1 MTRLLQRV
9 ERFVVAGEGDFGE
22 LAGAAARFGYERVE
36 PYRRLCDR
44 RGIAPEALDDWRE
57 APPVPTSAFKSLRL
71 AAAEPREVF
80 RSSGTTRGAE
90 RRSVHHHPYPALYR
104 AVIDATFA
112 AACLPAR
119 GHDRRGHSRADDGAR
134 SRADDGGGE
143 SRNTGEGDGDVG
155 AGSGGRLPIL
165 SLIPDRAAAPDSSL
179 SFMAAHVF
187 ERHAA
192 PGSVWAVQE
201 AGIDLDRACRWL
213 ADRSTTDEPALI
225 LATALALVL
234 LLDRLE
240 DLAAAPAA
248 AGSASSP
255 SPRAS
260 AAAVPTRLD
269 RAPVSSPGAAG
280 PAGRPVRLPAGSRV
294 FETGGFKGRRMAT
307 TPEDVRRRARNLLGL
322 DRQAIVREYGMTELT
337 SQAYSRPGGE
347 RLRTP
352 PWMPFRVL
360 DPDTLEEVEDGETGL
375 LAFFDLANL
384 GSVCHVLT
392 EDLGVREGDAFRL
405 LGRASGAEL
414 RGCSLTAEE
423 LGAA

>member
-1 MTRLLQRV
+1 MTPLLQRV
-9 ERFVVAGEGDFGE
+9 ERFVAAGEGDFDE
-22 LAGAAARFGYERVE
+22 LAAAAARFGYERVE

-80 RSSGTTRGAE
+80 RSSGTTRGAD
-90 RRSVHHHPYPALYR
+90 RRSVHHHPYPDLYR
-104 AVIDATFA
+104 AAVDATFP
-112 AACLPAR
+112 AACLPA
-119 GHDRRGHSRADDGAR
+119 
-134 SRADDGGGE
+134 
-143 SRNTGEGDGDVG
+143 G
-155 AGSGGRLPIL
+155 AGRVPIL
-165 SLIPDRAAAPDSSL
+165 SLIPDRATAPDSSL

-192 PGSVWAVQE
+192 PGSAWAVQKG
-201 AGIDLDRACRWL
+201 GIELDLACRWL
-213 ADRSTTDEPALI
+213 RAREDGEPVLV

-234 LLDRLE
+234 LLDRLKG
-240 DLAAAPAA
+240 
-248 AGSASSP
+248 GSG
-255 SPRAS
+255 RAI
-260 AAAVPTRLD
+260 
-269 RAPVSSPGAAG
+269 
-280 PAGRPVRLPAGSRV
+280 RLPAGSRV
-294 FETGGFKGRRMAT
+294 FETGGFKGQSLET
-307 TPEDVRRRARNLLGL
+307 TPDDIRRRVRSLLGL
-322 DRQAIVREYGMTELT
+322 DREAIVREYGMTELT

-360 DPDTLEEVEDGETGL
+360 DPGTLEEAEDGESGL

>member
-1 MTRLLQRV
+1 MKPLLQRID
-9 ERFVVAGEGDFGE
+9 RFIAAGDGDFDE
-22 LAGAAARFGYERVE
+22 LAAAAFRFGYERVA

-44 RGIAPEALDDWRE
+44 RSVAPDALGDWRL
-57 APPVPTSAFKSLRL
+57 APAVPTSAFKSLRL

-90 RRSVHHHPYPALYR
+90 RRSVHHHAYPDLYR
-104 AVIDATFA
+104 TVIDASFA
-112 AACLPAR
+112 GACLPPAAM
-119 GHDRRGHSRADDGAR
+119 RRRLAATR
-134 SRADDGGGE
+134 SRPDPGCLPA
-143 SRNTGEGDGDVG
+143 G
-155 AGSGGRLPIL
+155 AVRLPIL
-165 SLIPDRAAAPDSSL
+165 SLIPDRATAPDSSL

-192 PGSVWAVQE
+192 PGSAWAVDK
-201 AGIDLDRACRWL
+201 AGIDLDLACRWL
-213 ADRSTTDEPALI
+213 RAHAEEGEPASPGERLPDAEAGVSRRAHTRREPVLL

-240 DLAAAPAA
+240 GDGGPGAPTAAPT
-248 AGSASSP
+248 P
-255 SPRAS
+255 N
-260 AAAVPTRLD
+260 
-269 RAPVSSPGAAG
+269 
-280 PAGRPVRLPAGSRV
+280 PAIRLPPGSRV
-294 FETGGFKGRRMAT
+294 FETGGFKGRRLET
-307 TPEDVRRRARNLLGL
+307 TPEAVRRRADALLGL
-322 DRQAIVREYGMTELT
+322 DPDAVVREYGMTELT

-360 DPDTLEEVEDGETGL
+360 DPESLDEVEDGEPGL

-384 GSVCHVLT
+384 GAVCHVLT
-392 EDLGVREGDAFRL
+392 EDLGVREGNAFRL

>member
-1 MTRLLQRV
+1 MTGLRQRI

-36 PYRRLCDR
+36 PYRRLCER

-71 AAAEPREVF
+71 AAAEPREIF
-80 RSSGTTRGAE
+80 RSSGTTRGAD
-90 RRSVHHHPYPALYR
+90 RRSVHHHPYPDLYR
-104 AVIDATFA
+104 TVIDATFP

-119 GHDRRGHSRADDGAR
+119 SHDPGDR
-134 SRADDGGGE
+134 SRADNGASE
-143 SRNTGEGDGDVG
+143 SGDSG
-155 AGSGGRLPIL
+155 AGRGGRLPIL

-192 PGSVWAVQE
+192 PGSAWAVQE

>member
-1 MTRLLQRV
+1 MTTLVRRI
-9 ERFVVAGEGDFGE
+9 ERFIVAGEGDFAE
-22 LAGAAARFGYERVE
+22 LAAAAGRFGYERVE
-36 PYRRLCDR
+36 PYGRLCGR
-44 RGIAPEALDDWRE
+44 RGVDPDALGDWRLVP
-57 APPVPTSAFKSLRL
+57 AVPTSAFKSLRL

-80 RSSGTTRGAE
+80 RSSGTTRGGE
-90 RRSVHHHPYPALYR
+90 RRSVHYHAYPDLYR
-104 AVIDATFA
+104 TVIDASFA
-112 AACLPAR
+112 DACLPE
-119 GHDRRGHSRADDGAR
+119 GAR
-134 SRADDGGGE
+134 
-143 SRNTGEGDGDVG
+143 
-155 AGSGGRLPIL
+155 RLPIL
-165 SLIPDRAAAPDSSL
+165 SLIPDRAIAPDSSL

-192 PGSVWAVQE
+192 PGSTWAVPG
-201 AGIDLDRACRWL
+201 AGIDVDLACRWL
-213 ADRSTTDEPALI
+213 RARAEGEPVLV

-240 DLAAAPAA
+240 
-248 AGSASSP
+248 GEGRSA
-255 SPRAS
+255 
-260 AAAVPTRLD
+260 L
-269 RAPVSSPGAAG
+269 
-280 PAGRPVRLPAGSRV
+280 RLPRGSRV
-294 FETGGFKGRRMAT
+294 FETGGFKGRSLET
-307 TPEDVRRRARNLLGL
+307 TPEAVRRRARTLLGL
-322 DRQAIVREYGMTELT
+322 QPEAVVREYGMTELT

-360 DPDTLEEVEDGETGL
+360 DPETLEEVEDGETGL

-392 EDLGVREGDAFRL
+392 EDLGVREDGGFRL

>member
-1 MTRLLQRV
+1 MTGLRQRI
-9 ERFVVAGEGDFGE
+9 ERFVVAGEGDFGD
-22 LAGAAARFGYERVE
+22 LAAAAARFGYERVE
-36 PYRRLCDR
+36 PYRRLCER

-90 RRSVHHHPYPALYR
+90 RRSVHHHPYPDLYR
-104 AVIDATFA
+104 AVIDATFP
-112 AACLPAR
+112 AACLPA
-119 GHDRRGHSRADDGAR
+119 GSLDRADR
-134 SRADDGGGE
+134 SRADNGASE
-143 SRNTGEGDGDVG
+143 SGDSG
-155 AGSGGRLPIL
+155 AGRGVRLPIL

-192 PGSVWAVQE
+192 PGSAWAVQE
-201 AGIDLDRACRWL
+201 AGIDLDRACRWM

-269 RAPVSSPGAAG
+269 RAPVSSTGAAG

-392 EDLGVREGDAFRL
+392 EDLGVREGGAFRL

>member
-1 MTRLLQRV
+1 MTALVQRI
-9 ERFVVAGEGDFGE
+9 ERFIVAGEGDFGE
-22 LAGAAARFGYERVE
+22 LAASAARFGYERVE

-44 RGIAPEALDDWRE
+44 RGIAPGALDDWRL
-57 APPVPTSAFKSLRL
+57 APAVPTSAFKSLRL
-71 AAAEPREVF
+71 AAGEPREVF

-90 RRSVHHHPYPALYR
+90 RRSVHYHPYPDLYR
-104 AVIDATFA
+104 TVIDASFA
-112 AACLPAR
+112 GACLPPA
-119 GHDRRGHSRADDGAR
+119 A
-134 SRADDGGGE
+134 
-143 SRNTGEGDGDVG
+143 
-155 AGSGGRLPIL
+155 GRLPIL

-192 PGSVWAVQE
+192 PGSAWA
-201 AGIDLDRACRWL
+201 ARKDGIDLDLACRWL
-213 ADRSTTDEPALI
+213 RAHADGEPVLV

-240 DLAAAPAA
+240 DE
-248 AGSASSP
+248 AG
-255 SPRAS
+255 
-260 AAAVPTRLD
+260 
-269 RAPVSSPGAAG
+269 GA
-280 PAGRPVRLPAGSRV
+280 VRLPPGSRV
-294 FETGGFKGRRMAT
+294 FETGGFKGRRLET
-307 TPEDVRRRARNLLGL
+307 TPEAVRRRAGALLGL
-322 DRQAIVREYGMTELT
+322 DPDTVVREYGMTELT
-337 SQAYSRPGGE
+337 SQAYSRAGGE

-360 DPDTLEEVEDGETGL
+360 DPESLDEVEDGEPGL

-392 EDLGVREGDAFRL
+392 EDLGVREDGAFRL